1 MPFGRELDIILSIA
15 VPFFLTIILK
25 SIHNDKD
32 QRVRQYKINNATGL
46 PASLVVITKGTVS
59 VQKACPVK
67 LPFYKCKAKGDR
79 TFS

>member
-1 MPFGRELDIILSIA
+1 MPLGRELDIIFIIA
-15 VPFFLTIILK
+15 VPFCTIILK